1 MPKSSKILDEKN
13 SEQKFFYLC
22 SIASFL
28 LFISLIFNVVLIVN
42 KPIIKYEND
51 ENIIFFGDSITR
63 GYDLEKF
70 FPKNNVINKGV
81 GGNKTGDLLDRVKE
95 DVYEHNPSKVFM
107 LIGINDLCGELDQ
120 EDIVFNIQNLIS
132 EIKLNRNKTEIYVES
147 VYPVNTK
154 IIKEKD
160 LKYALPLDNKKV
172 ISLNKEI
179 KKVCEENDV
188 TYIDLYSKLLDK
200 EGNLKELYTKDGLH
214 LNNLG
219 YLKVTSVL
227 KKYVK

>member
-1 MPKSSKILDEKN
+1 MSKSSKILDEKT

-28 LFISLIFNVVLIVN
+28 LFISLVFNVVLIVN

-81 GGNKTGDLLDRVKE
+81 GGNRTGDLLDRVKE

-160 LKYALPLDNKKV
+160 LKYAFPLDNKKV

-227 KKYVK
+227 KEYVK